1 MNDLRTHLSRLYSIF
16 FLSLYLLGFSNI
28 LHAQNTAHLD
38 NIVDVTQWIN
48 VHFAKGKLPPFSFR
62 YNNINSENFIT
73 HWKYNCEE
81 LSTSTPKAIQKLITY
96 QDPVSGLKIE
106 CTVTGFKE
114 FNAVEWVIRLTNTS
128 KTNTPIMDE
137 FKVLNQTYE
146 NYELILI
153 DDGSTDIDSLDA
165 FEYTFERDMKRFI
178 DHEGQV

>member
-62 YNNINSENFIT
+62 YNNINSQNFIT

-146 NYELILI
+146 
-153 DDGSTDIDSLDA
+153 S
-165 FEYTFERDMKRFI
+165 RKRSIHFVACTRQLWFKS
-178 DHEGQV
+178 GFYGFY